1 MNKRSSKAKKQ
12 STNPFKL
19 PSFLLSSAAKRS
31 LILCGLSLITGLL
44 IVLAQSDRTFIAVS
58 QGVQQQEDQVIRNFK
73 LPSNPAPAAPA
84 PEPAPE
90 PAPAA
95 PEPAYVAP
103 EPAAPEP
110 APAIQSAPAPQSAPA
125 TAPSSTPSPTPSPT
139 ASPTASPSPAAT
151 DLPKQDPL
159 KQSDLA
165 VAANAGPPSVYVLD
179 FNRSPA
185 IGNRFRLEGINAES
199 RLGFTRPRSWQVTG
213 AKAIIH
219 FQHSPALLA
228 SKSNLIVRIN
238 DTNIGSIPLN
248 LKNAQIGEAIVIIPP
263 NLVQDFTEIT
273 LVAQQANSEKCNN
286 PTDKELWTEVLSD
299 SKVVLNYQPKAI
311 ALDFARFPYPI
322 FDDRALDTTQIKY
335 AQPIKS
341 SAEWLT
347 AASRLQA
354 HLGRLHDFRSMDT
367 TFVKD
372 AKGLTWN
379 DRLIVLGTPDEQ
391 PALKDLKL
399 PLPVSNGKFLDA
411 NKTAFPNDVGI
422 LMLTGASGSANPPV
436 LVVSGNGPEGVLKA
450 AQFLVQPDSA
460 KIGTGQLILVT
471 NQSSGESKS
480 PGKRDWKRFMPGDAK
495 FELSRLLGNDN
506 KPFQDVMVRG
516 SNAPRVEFNFRALP
530 DDQFIRGSSMTL
542 KYSYSAQIDTRKSTV
557 SVFIDNIGIGSKK
570 LTSDNGGISETFT
583 VDLPANLITPNSRI
597 GVDFKLVPRNLEQ
610 CGPAIDQQL
619 WGTVHKNTE
628 FNLNREIAV
637 SLPDLKLL
645 TYGYPFAAPQ
655 DLSRTAIVLPD
666 NPTPSDVMT
675 LMKFSER
682 LGRISQAETVK
693 QEVYLAGNFPDSVK
707 ESKHLV
713 GIGTRDRFP
722 FTEEVFKEKGGFKLM
737 DFVGRGFKQAQIQS
751 LPDSG
756 GVVKSI
762 LSPFWKPK
770 SDDGDQRIMLALTAQ
785 TEDGMKQIQEVLSKD
800 AWFSQLQGDTTLI
813 SANKDTSP
821 YDSNA
826 YQFQT
831 LDQADRRNSENL
843 NPLSRMRRFLQSNWW
858 LLPTGIIGLSVILYG
873 IAQLYLKRVAGDSQA

>member
-12 STNPFKL
+12 FTNKLKL
-19 PSFLLSSAAKRS
+19 PSFSFLRMATRRS
-31 LILCGLSLITGLL
+31 LILCGLSLVTGLL

-58 QGVQQQEDQVIRNFK
+58 QGVQQQEDQIIRNFK
-73 LPSNPAPAAPA
+73 LPSNPQPATPDPEPAASEPAAPE
-84 PEPAPE
+84 PEQ
-90 PAPAA
+90 PAA

-103 EPAAPEP
+103 VAPAAPE
-110 APAIQSAPAPQSAPA
+110 SAPAPQPAPG
-125 TAPSSTPSPTPSPT
+125 TAPSPTPSPT
-139 ASPTASPSPAAT
+139 SSPSPATT
-151 DLPKQDPL
+151 DSTKQNPL

-165 VAANAGPPSVYVLD
+165 VAANAGPPSQYILE

-199 RLGFTRPRSWQVTG
+199 RLGFTRPRNWQVTG
-213 AKAIIH
+213 AKAVIR
-219 FQHSPALLA
+219 FQHSPGLLA
-228 SKSNLIVRIN
+228 NKSNLIVRIN
-238 DTNIGSIPLN
+238 DTSIGSIPLN
-248 LKNAQIGEAIVIIPP
+248 LKNAQIGEAIVTIPP

-273 LVAQQANSEKCNN
+273 LVAQQSNNEKCNN
-286 PTDKELWTEVLSD
+286 PTDKELRTEVLPD
-299 SKVVLNYQPKAI
+299 SKVILNYQPKAI
-311 ALDFARFPYPI
+311 ALDLARFPYPI

-335 AQPIKS
+335 AQPTKS

-354 HLGRLHDFRSMDT
+354 QLGRLHDFRSMDT

-372 AKGLTWN
+372 TKGLTWT

-391 PALKDLKL
+391 PALRELKL

-411 NKTAFPNDVGI
+411 DKTALPDDVGI
-422 LMLTGASGSANPPV
+422 LMLTNAPGSANPPV
-436 LVVSGNGPEGVLKA
+436 LIISGNGPEGVAKA

-460 KIGTGQLILVT
+460 QIGTGQLILVK
-471 NQSSGESKS
+471 NKSSGESKS
-480 PGKRDWKRFMPGDAK
+480 PGNREWKRFLPGDAK

-570 LTSDNGGISETFT
+570 LTSDNGGTNETFT
-583 VDLPANLITPNSRI
+583 LDLPPNLIMPNSRI

-637 SLPDLKLL
+637 SFPDLKLL

-666 NPTPSDVMT
+666 NPTPSDLMT

-707 ESKHLV
+707 ENKHLV

-722 FTEEVFKEKGGFKLM
+722 IAEVFKEKGGGFQLM
-737 DFVGRGFKQAQIQS
+737 DFIGRGFKQAQIQS

-756 GVVKSI
+756 GVIKSI
-762 LSPFWKPK
+762 LSPWWKPK
-770 SDDGDQRIMLALTAQ
+770 SDDGDQRILLALTAQ
-785 TEDGMKQIQEVLSKD
+785 TEDGMKQVQEVLSKD

-826 YQFQT
+826 YQFQS

-843 NPLSRMRRFLQSNWW
+843 NLLSKIRRFFQSNWW

-873 IAQLYLKRVAGDSQA
+873 IAQLYLKRVAGESK

>member
-1 MNKRSSKAKKQ
+1 MATR
-12 STNPFKL
+12 
-19 PSFLLSSAAKRS
+19 RS
-31 LILCGLSLITGLL
+31 LIFCGLSLITGLL

-73 LPSNPAPAAPA
+73 LPSNPAPAAP
-84 PEPAPE
+84 
-90 PAPAA
+90 
-95 PEPAYVAP
+95 

-110 APAIQSAPAPQSAPA
+110 AAPADPVYVAPEPEPTAPAPETQSAPAAQPAPA
-125 TAPSSTPSPTPSPT
+125 TAPSPTSSPTPNPTSSPT
-139 ASPTASPSPAAT
+139 PTPAAT
-151 DLPKQDPL
+151 GSTKPQDPL

-165 VAANAGPPSVYVLD
+165 IAANAGPPSQYILE

-199 RLGFTRPRSWQVTG
+199 RLGFTRPRNWQVTG
-213 AKAIIH
+213 AKAVIR

-228 SKSNLIVRIN
+228 NKSNLIVRIN
-238 DTNIGSIPLN
+238 DTSIGSIPLN
-248 LKNAQIGEAIVIIPP
+248 LKNAQIGEAVVIIPP

-286 PTDKELWTEVLSD
+286 PTDKELWTEVLPD
-299 SKVVLNYQPKAI
+299 SKVILNYQPKAI

-322 FDDRALDTTQIKY
+322 FDERALDTTQIKY
-335 AQPIKS
+335 AQPTQA

-354 HLGRLHDFRSMDT
+354 QLGRLHDFRSMET
-367 TFVKD
+367 SLVKD
-372 AKGLTWN
+372 TKGLTWS
-379 DRLIVLGTPDEQ
+379 DRLIVLGTPGEQ
-391 PALKDLKL
+391 PALKALKL
-399 PLPVSNGKFLDA
+399 PLPVRNGKFLDA
-411 NKTAFPNDVGI
+411 DKTALPDDVGI
-422 LMLTGASGSANPPV
+422 LMLTNAPGSANPPV
-436 LVVSGNGPEGVLKA
+436 LIISGNGPEGVAKA

-460 KIGTGQLILVT
+460 QIGTGQLILVK
-471 NQSSGESKS
+471 NKSNGESKS
-480 PGKRDWKRFMPGDAK
+480 PGKREWKRFLPGDAK

-557 SVFIDNIGIGSKK
+557 SVFINDIGIASKK
-570 LTSDNGGISETFT
+570 LTSDSGGTNETFT
-583 VDLPANLITPNSRI
+583 LDLPPDLLKPDSRI
-597 GVDFKLVPRNLEQ
+597 GIDFKLVPRNPEQ

-628 FNLNREIAV
+628 FTLNREIVV

-645 TYGYPFAAPQ
+645 TYGYPFASPQ

-666 NPTPSDVMT
+666 NPTSSDLMT

-707 ESKHLV
+707 ESRHLV

-722 FTEEVFKEKGGFKLM
+722 IAQVFEEKGGFQLM
-737 DFVGRGFKQAQIQS
+737 DFISRGFKQAQIQS

-762 LSPFWKPK
+762 LSPWWTPK
-770 SDDGDQRIMLALTAQ
+770 SDDRDQRIVLALTAQ
-785 TEDGMKQIQEVLSKD
+785 TEDGMKQVQEVLSKD

-843 NPLSRMRRFLQSNWW
+843 NPLSKMRRFFQSNWW

-873 IAQLYLKRVAGDSQA
+873 IAQLYLKRVAGDSQS

>member
-12 STNPFKL
+12 FISQWKF
-19 PSFLLSSAAKRS
+19 PSFAFLHMATRRS
-31 LILCGLSLITGLL
+31 LILCGLSLVTGLL

-73 LPSNPAPAAPA
+73 LPSNPAA
-84 PEPAPE
+84 PEPVAPSE
-90 PAPAA
+90 PV
-95 PEPAYVAP
+95 YVAP
-103 EPAAPEP
+103 EPAAPAAEP
-110 APAIQSAPAPQSAPA
+110 APATQSAPAATQSAPA
-125 TAPSSTPSPTPSPT
+125 TAPSPTASPISSPTPSPMT
-139 ASPTASPSPAAT
+139 AAKGSTQP
-151 DLPKQDPL
+151 QDPL
-159 KQSDLA
+159 KQSDIA
-165 VAANAGPPSVYVLD
+165 IAANAGPPSQYILE

-199 RLGFTRPRSWQVTG
+199 RLGFTRPRNWQVTG
-213 AKAIIH
+213 AKAVIR

-228 SKSNLIVRIN
+228 NKSNLIVRIN
-238 DTNIGSIPLN
+238 DTSIGSIPLN
-248 LKNAQIGEAIVIIPP
+248 LKNAQIGEAVVTIPP
-263 NLVQDFTEIT
+263 NLVQDFTEVA
-273 LVAQQANSEKCNN
+273 LVAQQSNSEKCNN
-286 PTDKELWTEVLSD
+286 PTDKELWTEVLPD
-299 SKVVLNYQPKAI
+299 SKVILDYQPKAI

-335 AQPIKS
+335 AQPTKT

-354 HLGRLHDFRSMDT
+354 QLGRIHDFRSMET
-367 TFVKD
+367 TLVKD
-372 AKGLTWN
+372 AKGLTWT

-391 PALKDLKL
+391 PALSALKL
-399 PLPVSNGKFLDA
+399 PLPLSNGRFLDG
-411 NKTAFPNDVGI
+411 NKAALPNDVGI
-422 LMLTGASGSANPPV
+422 LMLTNAPGSANPPV
-436 LVVSGNGPEGVLKA
+436 LIISGNGPEGVAKA

-460 KIGTGQLILVT
+460 QIGTGQLILVT

-480 PGKRDWKRFMPGDAK
+480 PGKRDWKRFLPGDAK

-557 SVFIDNIGIGSKK
+557 SVFIDNIGIASKK
-570 LTSDNGGISETFT
+570 LTSDNGGTNETFT
-583 VDLPANLITPNSRI
+583 LDLPPNQLMPNSRI

-645 TYGYPFAAPQ
+645 TYGYPLTAPQ

-666 NPTPSDVMT
+666 NPTPSDLMT

-682 LGRISQAETVK
+682 LGRISQAGTVK

-707 ESKHLV
+707 ENKHLV

-722 FTEEVFKEKGGFKLM
+722 IAEVFQGKGGGFQLM
-737 DFVGRGFKQAQIQS
+737 DFIGRGFKQAQIQS

-756 GVVKSI
+756 GVIKSI
-762 LSPFWKPK
+762 LSPWWKPK
-770 SDDGDQRIMLALTAQ
+770 SDDGDQRILLALTAQ
-785 TEDGMKQIQEVLSKD
+785 TEDGMKQVQEVLSKD

-826 YQFQT
+826 YQFQS
-831 LDQADRRNSENL
+831 LDQADRSNSENL
-843 NPLSRMRRFLQSNWW
+843 DLLSKIRRFFQSNWW

-873 IAQLYLKRVAGDSQA
+873 IAQLYLKRVAGDSK

>member
-12 STNPFKL
+12 STNKL
-19 PSFLLSSAAKRS
+19 KFPSFALARMTTRS
-31 LILCGLSLITGLL
+31 LILCGLSLVTGLL

-73 LPSNPAPAAPA
+73 LPSNPAA
-84 PEPAPE
+84 

-95 PEPAYVAP
+95 PEPAAP
-103 EPAAPEP
+103 EPEQPAAPEP
-110 APAIQSAPAPQSAPA
+110 AYVVPEAPAEPAPAPQSAPA
-125 TAPSSTPSPTPSPT
+125 TPSSSPSPTPSPT
-139 ASPTASPSPAAT
+139 SSPTSSPAAT
-151 DLPKQDPL
+151 DSTKPDPL

-165 VAANAGPPSVYVLD
+165 IAANAGPPSQYILE

-199 RLGFTRPRSWQVTG
+199 RLGFTRPRNWQVTG
-213 AKAIIH
+213 AKAVIR

-228 SKSNLIVRIN
+228 NKSNLIVRIN
-238 DTNIGSIPLN
+238 DTSIGSIPLN
-248 LKNAQIGEAIVIIPP
+248 LKNAQIGEAIVTIPP

-273 LVAQQANSEKCNN
+273 LVAQQTNSEKCNN
-286 PTDKELWTEVLSD
+286 PTDKELWTEVLPD
-299 SKVVLNYQPKAI
+299 SKVILNYQPKAI
-311 ALDFARFPYPI
+311 ALDLARFPYPI

-335 AQPIKS
+335 AQPTKS

-354 HLGRLHDFRSMDT
+354 QLGRLHDFRSMDT

-391 PALKDLKL
+391 PVLKELKL

-411 NKTAFPNDVGI
+411 NKTALPDDVGI
-422 LMLTGASGSANPPV
+422 LMLTNAPGSANPPV
-436 LVVSGNGPEGVLKA
+436 LVISGNGPAGVLKA
-450 AQFLVQPDSA
+450 AQFLVQPDSS

-480 PGKRDWKRFMPGDAK
+480 PGKRDWKRFTPGETK

-557 SVFIDNIGIGSKK
+557 SVFIDNIGIASKK
-570 LTSDNGGISETFT
+570 LTSDSGGTNETFT
-583 VDLPANLITPNSRI
+583 LDLPPNLITPNSRI
-597 GVDFKLVPRNLEQ
+597 GVDFKLVPRNPEQQQQ

-666 NPTPSDVMT
+666 NPTPSDLMT

-693 QEVYLAGNFPDSVK
+693 QEVYLAGNFPDSIK

-722 FTEEVFKEKGGFKLM
+722 IAEVFKEKGGFQLM
-737 DFVGRGFKQAQIQS
+737 DFIGRGFKQAQIQS

-762 LSPFWKPK
+762 LSPWWKPK
-770 SDDGDQRIMLALTAQ
+770 SDDGDQRIVLALTAQ
-785 TEDGMKQIQEVLSKD
+785 NEDGMKQVQEILSKD

-843 NPLSRMRRFLQSNWW
+843 NPLSKMRRFFQSNWW

-873 IAQLYLKRVAGDSQA
+873 IAQLYLKRVAGDSK